1 VVSTATT
8 QVTEQQVR
16 DTVEA
21 VRDPGMDPV
30 TVGDLGMLVDVRS
43 QGARVEVDLV
53 PTYMSCPATAL
64 IRADVEQAVRALP
77 GVEAAEVRFVTDL
90 VWTPDRITQEGR
102 DKLAEFAVAHP
113 GPRRIGRLAGMPC
126 PVCGS
131 TQTVVDSPFG
141 PTPCRSTLY
150 CKDCRNPFE
159 AIKP

>member
-1 VVSTATT
+1 MVSTAT
-8 QVTEQQVR
+8 QVTEALVR
-16 DTVEA
+16 EAVEA
-21 VRDPGMDPV
+21 VRDPGMDPM
-30 TVGDLGMLVDVRS
+30 TVGDLGMLVDVRVD
-43 QGARVEVDLV
+43 GGRVEVDLV
-53 PTYMSCPATAL
+53 PTYTSCPATVL
-64 IRADVEQAVRALP
+64 IRGDVEAAVRGLP
-77 GVEAAEVRFVTDL
+77 GVEEATVGFVADV

-102 DKLAEFAVAHP
+102 DKLADYAVAHP

-150 CKDCRNPFE
+150 CKECRNPFE